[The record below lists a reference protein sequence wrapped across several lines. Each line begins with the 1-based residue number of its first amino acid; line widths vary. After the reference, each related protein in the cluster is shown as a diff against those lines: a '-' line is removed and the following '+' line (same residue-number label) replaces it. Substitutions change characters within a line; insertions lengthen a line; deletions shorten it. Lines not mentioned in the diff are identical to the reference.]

1 MCLQFVVAGDDEP
14 AGMLAFLELYAC
26 PRSRGVPSPIFFLG
40 RRSYFLWFGPGFAV
54 VGGM

>member
-1 MCLQFVVAGDDEP
+1 MYLKFVVAGDHEP

-26 PRSRGVPSPIFFLG
+26 PRPRGVPSPIFFLG